1 MASTG
6 NLFPGTGENNAGIGA
21 TAWTNPG
28 NIVSDNA
35 TDATCNAAASSQYLV
50 ARNFSFSSI
59 PTNATIRGITV
70 RIEGTENTAGTE
82 SVNAQL
88 QNDSG
93 ALIGSSKAQTFSGTG
108 ATVYTYGASNDLWGA
123 TITRAMLQDAD
134 FGVRFWFTTAHNI
147 TVDYVTMAIEWDIP
161 ADQQTD
167 SDPSTKDPRTMDGRR
182 LRAGDVLGSLLLT
195 TLIASNPASTDVTRG
210 PLYQAQKIQPQ
221 VVATQQ
227 HNLLTS
233 TLADAAP
240 VVAPFVPPVHAAPAW
255 LPRING
261 ETSQGRALPAE
272 APVAAPFV
280 PPPHAGPALPSR
292 ILGETSQGLPYTL
305 RTYVPPVASTD
316 VTRGALV
323 QGVKRPPQVLARQQ
337 HNVTA
342 TLPTAAVVPPFIPAP
357 HIAPVRPV
365 RVNSDTNLPNPLRIV
380 PNTQPVA
387 SVQWLESAPH
397 RVREVSNTSKSTP
410 QTLLV
415 VAVVPPFVPAVH
427 SAPVRAQWLPASTA
441 RGTPK
446 TLTADAQLPLR
457 TLHHTPPDRVRPV
470 ADTSE
475 GTALVL
481 RVAPIPPFVP
491 PPHLGPHRFPWLPAD
506 TTQDVAKTLTADA
519 VPPHKNPQIF
529 APDRVRPVRDTSQG
543 TGLGLRAAVV
553 PPFVPPQHLA
563 PLRVKWLPTDS
574 TKGTPKP
581 LIADG
586 VAPFSLPQRFQP
598 DRVRPVVDTSQST
611 GLGLRSVVIVVPPI
625 VPPAHF
631 APARLIFQ
639 PTDSTRGSAKVLSAD
654 AVPPFRQ
661 SDWPAPQEYERAQ
674 YTTRWTQN
682 LPPDYIVT
690 IPVLPFVSVGG
701 GRGRFGGGS
710 LTPPGHRVG
719 GSTLV
724 PSGSQIG
731 GETLRPDNGRIGT
744 EEP

>member
-6 NLFPGTGENNAGIGA
+6 NLFPGTGANNAGIGA
-21 TAWTNPG
+21 TAWTSPT
-28 NIVSDNA
+28 NITADDGSNA
-35 TDATCNAAASSQYLV
+35 SCNAPASSQYLV
-50 ARNFSFSSI
+50 ASNFNFSSI
-59 PTNATIRGITV
+59 PANATIRGVTV
-70 RIEGTENTAGTE
+70 RLEASESGAGSVT
-82 SVNAQL
+82 VNAQL
-88 QNDSG
+88 QDASG
-93 ALIGSSKAQTFSGTG
+93 ALFGSSKSTAVSTTTM
-108 ATVYTYGASNDLWGA
+108 TVYTYGASNDLWGA
-123 TITRAMLQDAD
+123 TLTRAIVTDPD
-134 FGVRFWFTTAHNI
+134 FGVRFWFTTVDSAL
-147 TVDYVTMAIEWDIP
+147 VDYVTMAIEWDIP
-161 ADQQTD
+161 ADQQTE

-195 TLIASNPASTDVTRG
+195 TLIPGIVASTDVTRG
-210 PLYQAQKIQPQ
+210 PLLQSQKTQPQ

-233 TLADAAP
+233 TLEDVAP
-240 VVAPFVPPVHAAPAW
+240 VVAPFVPPVHVVPAW

-261 ETSQGRALPAE
+261 ETSQGRALPA
-272 APVAAPFV
+272 VVVVAPFV
-280 PPPHAGPALPSR
+280 PAPHAGPALPSR
-292 ILGETSQGLPYTL
+292 ILGDTSQGLPYTL

-316 VTRGALV
+316 VTRGPLV
-323 QGVKRPPQVLARQQ
+323 QGVKRPPQVIARPQ

-365 RVNSDTNLPNPLRIV
+365 RVNADTNLPNPLRIV

-387 SVQWLESAPH
+387 SVQWFDSAPQ

-410 QTLLV
+410 PTLLV
-415 VAVVPPFVPAVH
+415 VVVAPPFVPAVH

-446 TLTADAQLPLR
+446 SLTADTQLPLR

-470 ADTSE
+470 TDTSR

-491 PPHLGPHRFPWLPAD
+491 PPHFGPQRFPWLPAD
-506 TTQDVAKTLTADA
+506 TTQDIPKTLTADA

-639 PTDSTRGSAKVLSAD
+639 PADSTRGSAKVLSAD